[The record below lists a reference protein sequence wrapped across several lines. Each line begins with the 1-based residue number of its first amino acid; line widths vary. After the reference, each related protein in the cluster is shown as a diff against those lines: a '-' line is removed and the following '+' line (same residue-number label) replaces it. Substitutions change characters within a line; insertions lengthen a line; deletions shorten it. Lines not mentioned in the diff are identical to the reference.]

1 MNRYTLELENDQLLN
16 IIPLV
21 KFLKENESKDIYIVV
36 NQESHCL
43 RFCGVYDILDLFTFT
58 SVKILTS
65 NAVEYHDKYQIIL
78 NWSYWLYKSKEFV
91 PTDYT
96 WNQTKTFGC
105 FYGRINAA
113 RIGIVGHLAYY
124 YNDKS
129 LLQLKSNFETEDAR
143 KLVEIQKLFSWD
155 IFSITKFDFLLQNKS
170 QYYQSIPAYN
180 YQTGE
185 YNYNSELNELY
196 KNIFIDI
203 VVEAT
208 AFGNTFYPTEKIA
221 RAILC
226 KKPFI
231 VMSSR
236 YYLAYLKQLGFK
248 TFNEFWS
255 EDYDSYDGKD
265 RYYAILKLLDQLA
278 LLSMYELVEL
288 NTKLQQIIEHNYKLL
303 VSQQYNKKI
312 TRIIPYYE

>member
-1 MNRYTLELENDQLLN
+1 MNRYTLHLENDQLTN
-16 IIPLV
+16 ITPFI
-21 KFLKENESKDIYIVV
+21 KFCRDNEHTDIYLIV

-43 RFCGVYDILDLFTFT
+43 RFSGVYDILDLFTFT

-78 NWSYWLYKSKEFV
+78 NWSYWLSRSKEFI
-91 PTDYT
+91 PSTDYT

-105 FYGRINAA
+105 FYGRPSAA
-113 RIGIVGHLAYY
+113 RIGIAGHLAYHH
-124 YNDKS
+124 NDLS
-129 LLQLKSNFETEDAR
+129 LLQLRFDYQTEDTR

-155 IFSITKFDFLLQNKS
+155 SKSLTKFDLLVQNKD

-180 YQTGE
+180 YLTGD
-185 YNYNSELNELY
+185 YDYNSSLNELY
-196 KNIFIDI
+196 KNIFID
-203 VVEAT
+203 VVAEAT

-248 TFNEFWS
+248 TFDEFWS

-265 RYYAILKLLDQLA
+265 RYCAILALIDQLA
-278 LLSMYELVEL
+278 VLSTDQLAEL
-288 NTKLQQIIEHNYKLL
+288 NTKLQLILEHNYQLL
-303 VSQQYNKKI
+303 ITQRYNRHLI
-312 TRIIPYYE
+312 RIPIDD